1 MNILHIDPNNTN
13 INIDNLY
20 SYNIHSACLIVYI
33 NYTFFYILYIVH
45 GPPYCFVL
53 SLVSL
58 SLVFLSQSLM
68 SQESGVSE
76 SGVSESDVSR
86 V

>member
-33 NYTFFYILYIVH
+33 NYTFFTF
-45 GPPYCFVL
+45 CTSFVDL
-53 SLVSL
+53 RIALC
-58 SLVFLSQSLM
+58 
-68 SQESGVSE
+68 
-76 SGVSESDVSR
+76 
-86 V
+86 

>member
-53 SLVSL
+53 SLV
-58 SLVFLSQSLM
+58 FLSQSLM